1 MKEMLEEYIQT
12 RISTPIES
20 VLLKESLDE
29 NMITQINNLNDE
41 ALFFI
46 VNNLY
51 VNPTKVVNG
60 EILANKLTTI
70 LGMPKENLLSSFV
83 ILGLNRSPPGIAA
96 SIWHTSPTKLPFSST
111 NTLWHPG

>member
-1 MKEMLEEYIQT
+1 MLESHIQT

-29 NMITQINNLNDE
+29 STIEVINGLDNP

-51 VNPTKVVNG
+51 INPTKVTNPDALADKLVS
-60 EILANKLTTI
+60 IL
-70 LGMPKENLLSSFV
+70 
-83 ILGLNRSPPGIAA
+83 
-96 SIWHTSPTKLPFSST
+96 
-111 NTLWHPG
+111 